1 MTDSKPV
8 HNRLFFA
15 LWPDE
20 ATRAACAQAA
30 RDLKT
35 RMQPDGYLLKPER
48 YHITLPYLG
57 DYVSPEQEAA
67 ALKVAQLVSLPPFNL
82 TLDQA
87 NSFRNREVPWYLA
100 PLEVPAE
107 LTLLHDHLRDAL
119 KGAGVVVERMRF
131 VPHLTVVRNATVQLP
146 PTRIKPVEWQVREF
160 VLVRSVL
167 HDQPAEYQI
176 LGRWP
181 LNGVMPRNQPPPQ
194 MALF

>member
-1 MTDSKPV
+1 MTDSKFP

-15 LWPDE
+15 LLPDD
-20 ATRAACAQAA
+20 ATRAACAEVS
-30 RDLKT
+30 RDLKL

-57 DYVSPEQEAA
+57 DYVPPEQEIAA
-67 ALKVAQLVSLPPFNL
+67 KQVAQLVSLPPFTL

-87 NSFRNREVPWYLA
+87 SSFKNREVPWYLA
-100 PLEVPAE
+100 PLETPAE

-119 KGAGVVVERMRF
+119 RTAGVMVERMRF
-131 VPHLTVVRNATVQLP
+131 VPQLTVVRNATVALP
-146 PTRIKPVEWQVREF
+146 PTRIKPVVWQVKEF
-160 VLVRSVL
+160 VLIRSVL
-167 HDQPAEYQI
+167 HDQPAEYQV

-181 LNGVMPRNQPPPQ
+181 LNGVMPSNNPPPQ